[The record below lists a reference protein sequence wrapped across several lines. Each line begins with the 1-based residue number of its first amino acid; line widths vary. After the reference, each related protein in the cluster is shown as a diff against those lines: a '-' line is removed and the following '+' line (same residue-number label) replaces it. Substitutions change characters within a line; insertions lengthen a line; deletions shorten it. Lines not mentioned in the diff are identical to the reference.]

1 MDYFPS
7 KPLVSIIVP
16 VYKAV
21 NTLDKCVQ
29 SVLAQ
34 SYINWELLLIDD
46 GSPDDSGKRCDYW
59 AGVDSRIR
67 SFHQTNGGPSKAR
80 NLGLE
85 QMKGKYVNF
94 LDSDDWVD
102 VDWLASYS
110 LKNESFDI
118 VFQGFVKEYNCQH
131 SEKSSVKTVSTND
144 MDLSQFVTHIFDAE
158 LYGFTCVKQYRVDII
173 NEHNLRFPEGIRYGE
188 DTIFTSAYM
197 QHCHT
202 ACVIEN
208 TTYHYDLSNENSL
221 LHSHFDLKEYAYV
234 HDTVFNY
241 LSIYFY
247 DAATRQYFINWYAK
261 HLSDR
266 MKACF
271 RSAYTDEFTDEE
283 RKAFIN
289 NVLTFKK
296 ANKTSIRYS
305 SNIIKHYFYIILLST
320 KSIPL
325 IAGLLKKM
333 IR

>member
-102 VDWLASYS
+102 VDWLAS
-110 LKNESFDI
+110 
-118 VFQGFVKEYNCQH
+118 
-131 SEKSSVKTVSTND
+131 
-144 MDLSQFVTHIFDAE
+144 
-158 LYGFTCVKQYRVDII
+158 
-173 NEHNLRFPEGIRYGE
+173 
-188 DTIFTSAYM
+188 
-197 QHCHT
+197 
-202 ACVIEN
+202 
-208 TTYHYDLSNENSL
+208 
-221 LHSHFDLKEYAYV
+221 
-234 HDTVFNY
+234 
-241 LSIYFY
+241 
-247 DAATRQYFINWYAK
+247 
-261 HLSDR
+261 
-266 MKACF
+266 
-271 RSAYTDEFTDEE
+271 
-283 RKAFIN
+283 
-289 NVLTFKK
+289 
-296 ANKTSIRYS
+296 
-305 SNIIKHYFYIILLST
+305 
-320 KSIPL
+320 
-325 IAGLLKKM
+325 
-333 IR
+333 